1 MDMRFWWIILW
12 SFSTFAEFRLGIEN
26 IPASLCTRLGFSDKK
41 SCRIGLITNQTGKDQ
56 LGKRNVDLLLQK
68 GLVVTRIF
76 TPEHGFDGTIKAGM
90 PVKDSVDKKTNIPI
104 TSLYSNTSLQGIG
117 KTIDAAKLQDIDV
130 LMFDI
135 QDSGMRHYTYIST
148 LFYVLKAAAEHNKKI
163 VVLDRPNPLGAVMEG
178 PLVEPKL
185 QSFISIASIP
195 LRHGMTIGELAQYFN
210 THILEKAA
218 SLQVI
223 TMHDYQRNTQQPCIV
238 QTPLSPNI
246 RFMQACYGYSFL
258 GLLGEIAP
266 FDIGVDTPVAFQCL
280 ALPKDRMS
288 GSHWF
293 SLQTLLRS
301 KGVHS
306 SLYLYDQPRKKQSYV
321 GLRLYVADIN
331 KMSSM
336 DVLLTVMDFFKKN
349 KISFNPSPLF
359 NKAAGTR
366 KLKAYLK
373 GKVSYASIKQRI
385 NEQLVQFFNGAR
397 ESFLYEPLPRLALLP

>member
-1 MDMRFWWIILW
+1 MRFWWIILW
-12 SFSTFAEFRLGIEN
+12 SFSLCAEFRLGIEN

-41 SCRIGLITNQTGKDQ
+41 ACRIGLITNQTGKNQ
-56 LGKRNVDLLLQK
+56 LGSRNVDFLRQNGFK
-68 GLVVTRIF
+68 VTRIF
-76 TPEHGFDGTIKAGM
+76 APEHGFDGTIKAGM
-90 PVKDSVDKKTNIPI
+90 PVKDSVDKKTGIPI
-104 TSLYSNTSLQGIG
+104 TSLYGSGNIKDNAG
-117 KTIDAAKLQDIDV
+117 KSIHAAKLENIDV

-148 LFYVLKAAAEHNKKI
+148 LFNALKAAAEHNKKI

-185 QSFISIASIP
+185 QSFISIAPIP

-210 THILEKAA
+210 NHILEKKA
-218 SLQVI
+218 SLMVVP
-223 TMHDYQRNTQQPCIV
+223 MHDYQRTTEQSCIV
-238 QTPLSPNI
+238 QAPLSPNI

-258 GLLGEIAP
+258 GLLGEIEP
-266 FDIGVDTPVAFQCL
+266 FDIGVNTPVAFQCIG
-280 ALPKDRMS
+280 LPKGKVS

-293 SLQTLLRS
+293 SLQTILRS

-331 KMSSM
+331 KVSSM
-336 DVLLTVMDFFKKN
+336 DVLLTVINFFKKN
-349 KISFNPSPLF
+349 KIHFNLSPVF

-366 KLKAYLK
+366 KLKAYIK
-373 GKVSYASIKQRI
+373 GKVSYASIKQKI
-385 NEQLVQFFNGAR
+385 NEQLVHFFETSR
-397 ESFLYEPLPRLALLP
+397 ESFLYEPLPRIALLP